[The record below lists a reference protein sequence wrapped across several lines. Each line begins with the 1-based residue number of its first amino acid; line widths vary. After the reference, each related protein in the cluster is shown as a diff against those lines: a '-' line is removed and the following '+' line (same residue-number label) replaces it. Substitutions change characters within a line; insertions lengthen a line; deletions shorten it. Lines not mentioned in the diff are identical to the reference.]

1 MRRVS
6 RAIMAVALLALVS
19 GLSACQNFDPDNLDV
34 FNLNEKK
41 KLPGDRKPVF
51 PEGVPGVS
59 QGVPPELIKGAQP
72 PPETASAIPPEPE
85 RVVEKPK
92 PKPKPKPKQAARQPA
107 QISSQPGAQNQPPA
121 PWPSQQQQTQQQP
134 AQAPWPAPGQ
144 TQTGQPGTFQ
154 R

>member
-1 MRRVS
+1 MRRVN
-6 RAIMAVALLALVS
+6 RAIAVAALLALAA

-41 KLPGDRKPVF
+41 KIPGERKAVF

-59 QGVPPELIKGAQP
+59 QGVPPELVKGAQP
-72 PPETASAIPPEPE
+72 LPETASAIPPEPE

-92 PKPKPKPKQAARQPA
+92 PKPKPKPKVATRPQAQPSP
-107 QISSQPGAQNQPPA
+107 QGQA
-121 PWPSQQQQTQQQP
+121 PWPGQQQQSQQQP
-134 AQAPWPAPGQ
+134 AQAPWPTPGQ
-144 TQTGQPGTFQ
+144 AQTGQPGA